1 MATASVGRT
10 VAVGD
15 TGHEVTHAPD
25 SGALN
30 RLAAHCPQRE
40 ADQGGLDSRA
50 VPRLAAAAPDKLL
63 RVERSHTR
71 NHALPGLDVDQG
83 LPLEALDTAIA
94 ATSSPHSPAE
104 AESAVCSIGEEPRQ
118 FADVLGAEIADSV
131 HRILLGQNPACV
143 CAETPG
149 FSFLNFE
156 VAVAG

>member
-15 TGHEVTHAPD
+15 TGHDVTHAPD

-30 RLAAHCPQRE
+30 RLAAHCPHRE

-63 RVERSHTR
+63 RVERSLTR
-71 NHALPGLDVDQG
+71 NHALPGLDVDQH
-83 LPLEALDTAIA
+83 LPLDTAIA

-118 FADVLGAEIADSV
+118 FADVLGTEIADSV